1 MIADFEED
9 SDLSTATMEGVT
21 LDAGGVNWWTEELMD
36 FAGNTSYDTHA
47 LRLRWRGE
55 ASYTISTPELDLAG
69 RALSFDICDRDS
81 AKVEE
86 GSYELVDA
94 VIELTDAEG
103 NEAAARLSDFATVYP
118 ILPVRTDKLDFLF
131 DTCTYKSA
139 FATVTIPAD
148 GFVPAGES
156 FDLGRVVEIE
166 FQFEKS
172 GQVSMDNIG
181 LEGVWG

>member
-1 MIADFEED
+1 M
-9 SDLSTATMEGVT
+9 
-21 LDAGGVNWWTEELMD
+21 
-36 FAGNTSYDTHA
+36 
-47 LRLRWRGE
+47 
-55 ASYTISTPELDLAG
+55 
-69 RALSFDICDRDS
+69 
-81 AKVEE
+81 EE